1 MTDNCH
7 TDPWLHQSL
16 KLAFAINGAGFA
28 HRGWYHECFS
38 LTVSWWVVSA
48 ICRRLQEPLTLL
60 PFENVGEAGY
70 RKVILVLDDGV
81 AYRRPICIDPMVGRV
96 AAEG

>member
-1 MTDNCH
+1 M
-7 TDPWLHQSL
+7 
-16 KLAFAINGAGFA
+16 
-28 HRGWYHECFS
+28 
-38 LTVSWWVVSA
+38 
-48 ICRRLQEPLTLL
+48 TLL